1 MIQSTSANL
10 NTISRS
16 SGTTELLLDQWIRI
30 LNQTNFTHDVINDPN
45 WVPEEND
52 ESQDLQQKLLLEQNL
67 LVQLNTLESEN
78 AKLQSQIDRDTKIH
92 DQKSQRDASRKREL
106 GLLRSRA
113 VDKKPRIVK

>member
-1 MIQSTSANL
+1 M
-10 NTISRS
+10 
-16 SGTTELLLDQWIRI
+16 
-30 LNQTNFTHDVINDPN
+30 INDPN